1 MKRTTKATRVAA
13 AKCEA
18 LHLQPCPLPAV
29 EAVLRAAR
37 EDAVMDCQ
45 DMARAAVRA
54 QSLLRGSDPGSAAQV
69 LRAWA
74 GMALA
79 VVSRI
84 EYAQAYAAGAAAA
97 LDRK

>member
-1 MKRTTKATRVAA
+1 VKRTTKATRVAA

-29 EAVLRAAR
+29 EAVL
-37 EDAVMDCQ
+37 
-45 DMARAAVRA
+45 RAAVRA